1 MVKKSHK
8 GRGERKED
16 AQGIKENGRADK
28 IMVGQK
34 RIKLFLLCY
43 KKKKI
48 SNQKIPP
55 IKLQDLASMTN
66 QEAKIFA
73 FAY

>member
-1 MVKKSHK
+1 MVRKSHK
-8 GRGERKED
+8 GRDERKED
-16 AQGIKENGRADK
+16 TQAMKENGRAGWDK
-28 IMVGQK
+28 NLE

-66 QEAKIFA
+66 QKARIFA
-73 FAY
+73 FAC